1 MTSPARARAAPRI
14 QWRRTLPLLLLL
26 AIAVHAVLPQLAS
39 LESTAEELRRMRWW
53 AVALALM
60 AQAVSIWAY
69 GYTMRSVARLTGEK
83 IGGLAAAR
91 VALAAAS
98 VGVLSGGPVG
108 FGAAAH
114 RWLRDRGITAEG
126 AMLCSVLPGMLNLT
140 VLGALTAIGVTYLFV
155 HHVLGHSQS
164 VTLASIAIVAGCSL
178 IAAAWMLS
186 SAERTRKVIAALRHG
201 WRRVRRLPRAEETD
215 VEADRTI
222 VDVYRL
228 LRGGGW
234 HRPLI
239 GAVGKLGFDAAT
251 LFFFFAGTGVVM
263 HPGALLAGYALPQLV
278 GSVSFLPGGLGIVE
292 GGMTGLFVA
301 MHVPAPTAVL
311 AVLVYR
317 GLSFWA
323 PMLLGLPLAFGL
335 ERSWRD
341 GAHATSK
348 PVARQ

>member
-1 MTSPARARAAPRI
+1 VTSPVATRGVPHIR
-14 QWRRTLPLLLLL
+14 WRRTLPLLLLL
-26 AIAVHAVLPQLAS
+26 AIAVHVVLPQLAT
-39 LESTAEELRRMRWW
+39 LESTADELRRMRWW

-60 AQAVSIWAY
+60 AQAISIWAY
-69 GYTMRSVARLTGEK
+69 GYTIRSVARLTGDT
-83 IGGLAAAR
+83 IGGFAAAR

-98 VGVLSGGPVG
+98 VGVISGGPVG

-126 AMLCSVLPGMLNLT
+126 ALLCSVLPGLLNLT

-155 HHVLGHSQS
+155 HHVLGHSQT
-164 VTLASIAIVAGCSL
+164 VTLASVAIVVGCFL
-178 IAAAWMLS
+178 VAAAWVLS
-186 SAERTRKVIAALRHG
+186 SVERTRKVIVALRHG
-201 WRRVRRLPRAEETD
+201 WRRVRGRPRARGTD
-215 VEADRTI
+215 AEADGKI
-222 VDVYRL
+222 VDAYTL

-239 GAVGKLGFDAAT
+239 GAIGKLGFDAAT
-251 LFFFFAGTGVVM
+251 LFCLFVGTGDTV
-263 HPGALLAGYALPQLV
+263 HPGALVAGYALPQLV
-278 GSVSFLPGGLGIVE
+278 GNASFLPGGLGIVE

-301 MHVPAPTAVL
+301 MQVPAPTAVL
-311 AVLVYR
+311 AVLAYR

-335 ERSWRD
+335 ERSWHE
-341 GAHATSK
+341 GTHATSK

>member
-1 MTSPARARAAPRI
+1 M
-14 QWRRTLPLLLLL
+14 LLL
-26 AIAVHAVLPQLAS
+26 AIAVHVVLPQLAT
-39 LESTAEELRRMRWW
+39 LESTADELRRMRWW

-60 AQAVSIWAY
+60 AQAISIWAY
-69 GYTMRSVARLTGEK
+69 GYTIRSVARLTGDT
-83 IGGLAAAR
+83 IGGFVAAR

-126 AMLCSVLPGMLNLT
+126 AMLCSVLPGLLNLT
-140 VLGALTAIGVTYLFV
+140 VLGALTTVGVTYLFV
-155 HHVLGHSQS
+155 HHVLGHSQT
-164 VTLASIAIVAGCSL
+164 VTLASVAIVVGCFL
-178 IAAAWMLS
+178 VAAAWVLS
-186 SAERTRKVIAALRHG
+186 NVERTRKVIAALRHG
-201 WRRVRRLPRAEETD
+201 WRRVRRRPRAQGGD
-215 VEADRTI
+215 AEADRKI
-222 VDVYRL
+222 VDAYTL

-234 HRPLI
+234 HRPLV

-251 LFFFFAGTGVVM
+251 LFCLFVGIGDVL

-278 GSVSFLPGGLGIVE
+278 GNVSFLPGGLGIVE

-301 MHVPAPTAVL
+301 MQVPSPTAVL
-311 AVLVYR
+311 AVLAYR

-335 ERSWRD
+335 ERSWHD

-348 PVARQ
+348 PAARQ

>member
-1 MTSPARARAAPRI
+1 M
-14 QWRRTLPLLLLL
+14 LLL
-26 AIAVHAVLPQLAS
+26 AIAVHAILPQLAT
-39 LESTAEELRRMRWW
+39 LESTADELRRMRWW

-60 AQAVSIWAY
+60 AQAISIWAY
-69 GYTMRSVARLTGEK
+69 GYTIRSVARLTGEK
-83 IGGLAAAR
+83 IGGLVAAR

-114 RWLRDRGITAEG
+114 RWLRDRGISAEG
-126 AMLCSVLPGMLNLT
+126 AVLCSVLPGLLNLT
-140 VLGALTAIGVTYLFV
+140 VLGALTTIGVTYLFV

-164 VTLASIAIVAGCSL
+164 VTLASIAIVVGCLL
-178 IAAAWMLS
+178 IAAAWVLS
-186 SAERTRKVIAALRHG
+186 SVERTRVVIAALRHG
-201 WRRVRRLPRAEETD
+201 WHRVRRRPRAEGAD
-215 VEADRTI
+215 AEADRKI
-222 VDVYRL
+222 VDAYRL

-234 HRPLI
+234 HRPSI

-251 LFFFFAGTGVVM
+251 LFCLFLGTGDIM
-263 HPGALLAGYALPQLV
+263 PPGALLAGYALPQLA
-278 GSVSFLPGGLGIVE
+278 GNVSFLPGGLGIVE

-311 AVLVYR
+311 AVLAYR

-323 PMLLGLPLAFGL
+323 PMLVGLPLAFAL
-335 ERSWRD
+335 ERSSHD

-348 PVARQ
+348 PAARL